1 MAVENITMPQ
11 LGESVT
17 EGTISKWL
25 VNVGDHVN
33 KYDPLAE
40 VMTDKVNAEVPSSFT
55 GIVKELV
62 AGEGDTLAV
71 GEVVCVIQ
79 VEGAD
84 EVAATAVEEK
94 TKEEPKVET
103 VSTEKAPKV
112 KQPTDG
118 KPRFSPAVLKLAGE
132 HNIDLDAVEGTGA
145 NGRITR
151 KDILKL
157 VESGNIPVV
166 GAKKEEAPASVPT
179 LQEAPKSATPAP
191 SAPKTEVAK
200 PVSVP
205 TVPGDIEIPVT
216 GVRKAIAANMLRSKH
231 EAPHA
236 WMMIEVDVTNLVS
249 YRNSIKGEFKKREGF
264 NLTFFAFFVKA
275 VAQALKE
282 YPQINSMWA
291 GDKIVQKKDINLSIA
306 VATEDELF
314 VPVIKQA
321 DEKTIKGIA
330 REITELAG
338 KVRTKS
344 LKADEMQGG
353 TFTINNTGSF
363 GSVQSMGIINYPQ
376 AAILQVE
383 SIVKRPVIMD
393 NGMFGARD
401 MVNLCLSLDH
411 RVLDGLI
418 CGKFLGRVKEI
429 LENISA
435 DNTSVY

>member
-55 GIVKELV
+55 GIVKELI

-84 EVAATAVEEK
+84 EVAATTVEEK
-94 TKEEPKVET
+94 TKEEPKVE
-103 VSTEKAPKV
+103 VASSEKAPKM

-166 GAKKEEAPASVPT
+166 GAKKEEAPVSVPK

-191 SAPKTEVAK
+191 KAEAAK
-200 PVSVP
+200 QVSVP

-429 LENISA
+429 LENVSA

>member
-62 AGEGDTLAV
+62 AAEGDTLAV
-71 GEVVCVIQ
+71 GEIVCVIQ

-94 TKEEPKVET
+94 TKEEPKAAVA
-103 VSTEKAPKV
+103 STEKAPKV

-132 HNIDLDAVEGTGA
+132 HNIDLNLVEGTGA

-157 VESGNIPVV
+157 VESGNIPLA
-166 GAKKEEAPASVPT
+166 GAKKEEAVVSMQAP
-179 LQEAPKSATPAP
+179 QEASKPAVPATA
-191 SAPKTEVAK
+191 APKTEAVK

-363 GSVQSMGIINYPQ
+363 GSVQSMGIINHPQ

-429 LENISA
+429 LENVSA